1 MQDLEKFISYFN
13 MRKSRNRWRFVALVV
28 LVIMAIGALS
38 RQSVP
43 TSIKAEEDHIA
54 RITLQGI
61 ILENREQT
69 EKMREIAN
77 NKSIKGVIVEID
89 SPGGTMTGG
98 LSVYN
103 NLREIAAKK
112 PVVAVMKTIAASGGY
127 LSALGADYILANEA
141 TLTGSIG
148 VVMPLVDATELAAKV
163 GIKSDAF
170 ASGTLKANTSPLDVR
185 DIQDRQYLQNLVDT
199 LNDTFYKYVKL
210 RRPSMTE
217 SQIKYMKDGRAVVG
231 VQAFNLNLIDAIG
244 DTRTARKWFQTKLE
258 LADPLLLE
266 DYPLYEPEH
275 WLQDALLGMLPA
287 QFKTFFT
294 YNTLPTGR
302 APLAM
307 LQ

>member
-1 MQDLEKFISYFN
+1 MQDIEKFISYFN
-13 MRKSRNRWRFVALVV
+13 MRKSRNRWRLVALVV

-43 TSIKAEEDHIA
+43 TSIKAKADHIA
-54 RITLQGI
+54 RITLSGI
-61 ILENREQT
+61 ILESREQT
-69 EKMREIAN
+69 EKMQEIAN

-98 LSVYN
+98 LSVYK

-148 VVMPLVDATELAAKV
+148 VVMPLVDATELAAKI
-163 GIKSDAF
+163 GIKNDAF

-210 RRPSMTE
+210 RRPNMTDA
-217 SQIKYMKDGRAVVG
+217 QINYMKDGRAVVG

-244 DTRTARKWFQTKLE
+244 DMHTAQKWFQTKLE
-258 LADPLLLE
+258 LDPLLVE

-275 WLQDALLGMLPA
+275 WLQDALLGLLPA
-287 QFKTFFT
+287 QIKTFFT